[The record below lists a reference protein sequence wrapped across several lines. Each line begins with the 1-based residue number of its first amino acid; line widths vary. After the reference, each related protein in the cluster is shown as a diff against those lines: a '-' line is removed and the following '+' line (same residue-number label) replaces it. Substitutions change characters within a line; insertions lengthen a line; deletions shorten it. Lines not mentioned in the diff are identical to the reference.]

1 VGRPVPLGNA
11 NGKHPERN
19 ISAGPVDWSGK
30 LLHTHFQYQTVSLR
44 LMKPTAKMRA
54 LSTAALQAR
63 AGGRAA
69 EIAPTIKELQAGL
82 TSLRAIAAGLNA
94 QGIRP
99 RAATAHGPR
108 CRVARVLDRLN

>member
-44 LMKPTAKMRA
+44 LMKP
-54 LSTAALQAR
+54 
-63 AGGRAA
+63 
-69 EIAPTIKELQAGL
+69 
-82 TSLRAIAAGLNA
+82 AGLNA
-94 QGIRP
+94 QGIP
-99 RAATAHGPR
+99 TAKGNGTWSAVQ
-108 CRVARVLDRLN
+108 VARVLERLQETA